1 MKKIAILISTLLFIS
16 FLFSSCASTSHSE
29 CAAYNNVKKYQKEVK
44 Y

>member
-1 MKKIAILISTLLFIS
+1 MKKIAIIISALLFIAM
-16 FLFSSCASTSHSE
+16 LATSCKSTSG

>member
-1 MKKIAILISTLLFIS
+1 MKKIAILIATLLFIS
-16 FLFSSCASTSHSE
+16 LLATSCASTNNTG